1 MGVFDKAKGLI
12 STPLAD
18 EPVRAVDNKR
28 ARLPTWEPDQPEEKP
43 KATAKARPK
52 KTKSTSQNTKKNT
65 KAKATSGNPKPKS
78 PPRAIANFSTWNDDA
93 EVGAPHSVRVTPER
107 KATMTESE
115 LAALEDDPIVDDPE
129 LEEEVTE
136 TPSLESLEAWDPYTA
151 DEEDELDEVMN
162 SSHVNAPAE
171 TPQST
176 DDEPALTDYALPE
189 DQSYVED
196 DTTETMSPE
205 MNATPTDVDLPQVP
219 TPEVTLDELPQR
231 DATETR
237 EEVVARFTAGE
248 TLDLKRAISL
258 EALDNL
264 AIPDEANGYN
274 KANVDAM
281 MSFLRL
287 SLDLYVRR
295 VKQLEGLTENLAEEH
310 SELSKDYAQLREV
323 AGTMISVED
332 FARERE
338 AREDL
343 EAAVMELSA
352 AAGVDSSKYLAPK
365 EEEFVLTFSSK
376 AKASKGEAAGVDSED
391 DSEDSLSL
399 SNSNN
404 DPADDDSE
412 DLLWGGRLR

>member
-43 KATAKARPK
+43 KATAKAKPK

-65 KAKATSGNPKPKS
+65 KANSSNPRPKS
-78 PPRAIANFSTWNDDA
+78 PPRAIANFSTWNDDD
-93 EVGAPHSVRVTPER
+93 EVGAPRSVRVTPER
-107 KATMTESE
+107 KTTMTESE
-115 LAALEDDPIVDDPE
+115 LAALENDPIVDDSE
-129 LEEEVTE
+129 LEEETSE

>member
-43 KATAKARPK
+43 KATAKAKPK

-65 KAKATSGNPKPKS
+65 KANSSNPRPKS
-78 PPRAIANFSTWNDDA
+78 PPRAIANFSTWNDDD
-93 EVGAPHSVRVTPER
+93 EVGAPRSVRVTPER
-107 KATMTESE
+107 KTTMTESE
-115 LAALEDDPIVDDPE
+115 LAALENDPIVDDSE
-129 LEEEVTE
+129 LEEETSE

-162 SSHVNAPAE
+162 SSHVNAPVE

-189 DQSYVED
+189 AQSYVED

-205 MNATPTDVDLPQVP
+205 MNVTPTDVDLPQVP

-231 DATETR
+231 EATETR

-287 SLDLYVRR
+287 SLDLYARR